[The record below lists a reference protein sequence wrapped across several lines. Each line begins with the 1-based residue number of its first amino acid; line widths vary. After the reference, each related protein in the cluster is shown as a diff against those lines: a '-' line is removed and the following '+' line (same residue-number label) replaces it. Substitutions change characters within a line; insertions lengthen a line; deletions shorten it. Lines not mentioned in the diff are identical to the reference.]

1 MKKNRVLFLGL
12 AGAMALL
19 AFVLVSESASYA
31 SRRVGVVAASR
42 RILAGSVI
50 RPEDLQVLSLHPD
63 AVPAGAL
70 RDPAEAVG
78 KRALAER
85 LPGDILVR
93 EALGEAQVFR
103 LEKGEVAVAVS
114 VDRVTG
120 LSGLLRPGDRV
131 SVIGVIPSASLPSAA
146 PSPLPSGAAGPEP
159 EPPTPYARLY
169 LRGLRVL
176 FVHHEFAYAPP
187 PPPSAQSAGG
197 LVPVSPSAQRQAESG
212 VVVLAAPVDPIPISI
227 YVGMREET
235 RFISPAEALAL
246 INAVGRAHL
255 ALDPP
260 EAAVSGGYGV
270 RLIDLLPSV
279 SATRTITT
287 EVVP

>member
-12 AGAMALL
+12 AGALALL

-63 AVPAGAL
+63 AVPEGAL
-70 RDPAEAVG
+70 RDPSEAVG

-146 PSPLPSGAAGPEP
+146 PSPLPGAAGPEP

-187 PPPSAQSAGG
+187 PPPSAQAGG

-235 RFISPAEALAL
+235 RFVSPAEALAL

>member
-12 AGAMALL
+12 AGALALL

-63 AVPAGAL
+63 AVPEGAL
-70 RDPAEAVG
+70 RDPAEAIG

-146 PSPLPSGAAGPEP
+146 PSPLPGAAGPEP

-187 PPPSAQSAGG
+187 PPPSAQAGG
-197 LVPVSPSAQRQAESG
+197 LVPVSPSSQRQAESG

-235 RFISPAEALAL
+235 RFVSPAEALAL

>member
-12 AGAMALL
+12 AGALALL

-50 RPEDLQVLSLHPD
+50 QPEDLQVLSLHPD
-63 AVPAGAL
+63 AVPEGAL

-146 PSPLPSGAAGPEP
+146 PSPLPGAAGPEP

-187 PPPSAQSAGG
+187 PPPSAQAGG
-197 LVPVSPSAQRQAESG
+197 LVPVSPSSQRQAESG

-235 RFISPAEALAL
+235 RFVSPAEALAL

>member
-12 AGAMALL
+12 AGALALL

-31 SRRVGVVAASR
+31 SRRVGVVAAGR

-50 RPEDLQVLSLHPD
+50 RAEDIRVVMLHPD
-63 AVPAGAL
+63 AVPEGAI
-70 RDPAEAVG
+70 RDPGEAVG

-103 LEKGEVAVAVS
+103 LEKGEVAIAVS

-120 LSGLLRPGDRV
+120 LSGLLRPGDMV
-131 SVIGVIPSASLPSAA
+131 SVIGVIPSAGLPAAAPVPSADA
-146 PSPLPSGAAGPEP
+146 GAEP

-187 PPPSAQSAGG
+187 PPSDAPGG

-212 VVVLAAPVDPIPISI
+212 VVVLAAQVDPVPVSI
-227 YVGMREET
+227 WVGMQEET

-279 SATRTITT
+279 SATRTMTT

>member
-12 AGAMALL
+12 AGALALL

-63 AVPAGAL
+63 AVPEGAL
-70 RDPAEAVG
+70 RDPSEAVG

-146 PSPLPSGAAGPEP
+146 PSPLPGAAGPEP

-187 PPPSAQSAGG
+187 PPPSAQAGG
-197 LVPVSPSAQRQAESG
+197 LVPVSPSSQRQAESG

-235 RFISPAEALAL
+235 RFVSPAEALAL

>member
-12 AGAMALL
+12 AGALALL

-63 AVPAGAL
+63 AVPEGAL

-146 PSPLPSGAAGPEP
+146 PSPLPGAAGPEP

-187 PPPSAQSAGG
+187 PPPSAQAGG
-197 LVPVSPSAQRQAESG
+197 LAPVSPSAQRQAESG

-235 RFISPAEALAL
+235 RFVSPAEALAL

>member
-12 AGAMALL
+12 AGALALL

-50 RPEDLQVLSLHPD
+50 QPEDLQVLSLHPD
-63 AVPAGAL
+63 AVPEGAL
-70 RDPAEAVG
+70 RDPSEAVG

-146 PSPLPSGAAGPEP
+146 PSPLPGAAGPEP

-187 PPPSAQSAGG
+187 PPPSAQAGG
-197 LVPVSPSAQRQAESG
+197 LVPVSPSSQRQAESG

-235 RFISPAEALAL
+235 RFVSPAEALAL